1 MPSISQ
7 DDPPND
13 EEEREGH
20 SDAQTNVNAKE
31 DSRSKGH
38 QPNHLHMCACTL
50 HADVCMYIACGC
62 VHDKKQIGIPTKCHL
77 NSFCSYSISFYSQ
90 MNYVRTLL
98 IIE

>member
-1 MPSISQ
+1 MCTCVVCVFVRVFVCVCVCVCACVALQAAGYVGVLCMPSLSQ

-38 QPNHLHMCACTL
+38 QPNHLRMCACVL
-50 HADVCMYIACGC
+50 NECVCM
-62 VHDKKQIGIPTKCHL
+62 KKADR
-77 NSFCSYSISFYSQ
+77 NSH
-90 MNYVRTLL
+90 
-98 IIE
+98 

>member
-50 HADVCMYIACGC
+50 HADVCMI
-62 VHDKKQIGIPTKCHL
+62 K
-77 NSFCSYSISFYSQ
+77 S
-90 MNYVRTLL
+90 R
-98 IIE
+98 

>member
-38 QPNHLHMCACTL
+38 QPNHLRMCACTL
-50 HADVCMYIACGC
+50 HADVCMI
-62 VHDKKQIGIPTKCHL
+62 K
-77 NSFCSYSISFYSQ
+77 S
-90 MNYVRTLL
+90 R
-98 IIE
+98 